1 MLIDHTDPA
10 ERAASAARTRVAA
23 AVVGAAALLTALQIG
38 AVRAGFQGPLH
49 SLVSD
54 YVATPTASTV
64 MWAGLGLA
72 LVGLANRCRVT
83 VLLLAV
89 AIDLPFAAARVA
101 RGGGLAFGN
110 GPLIVLTGLALWAAL
125 RWSGPQRTA
134 ALRAVTWGA
143 VLILA
148 TKAADTW
155 LRITAVSRPKVL
167 DEYAMLADHA
177 LAQPSWLVGRVLD
190 AAGPIPSGLLHL
202 IYIELPVAVMVVAVY
217 QLRSATVGDW
227 PGHHVLRTFVAL
239 GVIGP
244 VCYVLFPVVGPIYAF
259 GAEGHTFAVADYW
272 PHLMPPVDLSP
283 HAVVF
288 DAVTPRNCMP
298 SMHTAWALMV
308 FIHSRGGPRWL
319 RWGGTV
325 WLVGTL
331 LATLGAGYHYG
342 VDLAAGAVLCLAV
355 EMAFCQTPR
364 GGTRARIWFVGA
376 GATLFAALL
385 LCYRY
390 LAVPMAHFPLVF
402 GPLIIGSV
410 ASYVVAFVVQTR
422 RVPDPVTS
430 RIPVAA

>member
-1 MLIDHTDPA
+1 M
-10 ERAASAARTRVAA
+10 
-23 AVVGAAALLTALQIG
+23 AVVGVLALLVALQIG
-38 AVRAGFQGPLH
+38 AMHAGFQGPLH
-49 SLVSD
+49 SLISD

-72 LVGLANRCRVT
+72 LVGLTNRCRMA
-83 VLLLAV
+83 VLALAV
-89 AIDLPFAAARVA
+89 AIDIPFAAARVA
-101 RGGGLAFGN
+101 LGGGLALGN
-110 GPLIVLTGLALWAAL
+110 GPLIVLTGLAVWAGL
-125 RWSGPQRTA
+125 RWEGPQRTA
-134 ALRAVTWGA
+134 ALRAVSWGA
-143 VLILA
+143 LLILA
-148 TKAADTW
+148 TKAADSW

-177 LAQPSWLVGRVLD
+177 LAQPSWLVGRLLD

-217 QLRSATVGDW
+217 QLRNAVAGDW
-227 PGHHVLRTFVAL
+227 PGHHVLRTFAAL

-244 VCYVLFPVVGPIYAF
+244 VFYVLFPVVGPIYAF
-259 GAEGHTFAVADYW
+259 GADGGAFAVADYW
-272 PHLMPPVDLSP
+272 PHIMPPVELSP
-283 HAVVF
+283 HAVGF

-308 FIHSRGGPRWL
+308 FIHSRSGPRWL

-364 GGTRARIWFVGA
+364 GGTSARIGFVTA

-402 GPLIIGSV
+402 GPLILGSV
-410 ASYVVAFVVQTR
+410 AAYVVAFVVQTR
-422 RVPDPVTS
+422 RVPDSETAQV
-430 RIPVAA
+430 PVAA